1 MCDKEIEYCRSVR
14 VRYET
19 DVLVVGGGPAGIAAA
34 VQCAR
39 TGADVI
45 LAEQS
50 GSLGGSSILAMVP
63 EIMNFDDG
71 KQFLTGGFGR
81 ELHDAL
87 FGECE
92 FRRRWHNIRP
102 EPLKRYYDGVVA
114 DAGVR
119 LLLFARLTDV
129 IREQDTLTH
138 AIFSG
143 QEGLFAIA
151 AKMFVDCTGNA
162 LLCRAAGVPCDWGD
176 ENGMTMSATLASLWG
191 GVDFDRKKSDGEFIQ
206 KALQDG
212 VLSQYDTVLPGIKR
226 NFPEVGV
233 GGGNVG
239 HMFRTDDRTS
249 ETLTAAM
256 LQGRKILA
264 EYEQYYR
271 RYVGGCENAVLL
283 RTADMPG
290 IRESYRVRTITTLT
304 AEHFSDGYVWKD
316 EIGRY
321 SYPIDIHPVTADAA
335 GMNGFGRSVS
345 IRHEDGESYGIPYG
359 CLVPISAA
367 NLLTAGRCIGA
378 DRPMQASARVIPCCY
393 ITGQAA
399 GVAAA
404 LCVKNAAAAA
414 DMDIAELQ
422 RQLRALGADIRS
434 A

>member
-1 MCDKEIEYCRSVR
+1 MCEKEIEYSRSVR

-19 DVLVVGGGPAGIAAA
+19 EVLVVGGGPAGIAAA

-71 KQFLTGGFGR
+71 RHFLTGGFGR

-92 FRRRWHNIRP
+92 YRRCWQNIRP

-114 DAGVR
+114 DSGVR
-119 LLLFARLTDV
+119 LLLFVRLTDV
-129 IREQDTLTH
+129 IREQDTLTY
-138 AIFSG
+138 AVFNG
-143 QEGLFAIA
+143 QEGTFAVA
-151 AKMFVDCTGNA
+151 AKMFIDCTGNA
-162 LLCRAAGVPCDWGD
+162 MLCRAAGIPCDWGD
-176 ENGMTMSATLASLWG
+176 ENGVTMSATLASLWG
-191 GVDFDRKKSDGEFIQ
+191 GVDFDRKHGDGEYIRR
-206 KALQDG
+206 ALQDG

-226 NFPEVGV
+226 NFPEIGV

-239 HMFRTDDRTS
+239 HMFHTDDRTS
-249 ETLTAAM
+249 ESLTAAM
-256 LQGRKILA
+256 LHGRKILA

-271 RYVGGCENAVLL
+271 RYIEGCENAILL

-290 IRESYRVRTITTLT
+290 IRESYRVRTIRLLT
-304 AEHFSDGYVWKD
+304 AEHFSDGYVWED

-321 SYPIDIHPVTADAA
+321 SYPIDIHPVTADAD

-345 IRHEDGESYGIPYG
+345 IRHKDGESYGIPYG
-359 CLVPISAA
+359 CLVPVSVT

-399 GVAAA
+399 GTAAA
-404 LCVKNAAAAA
+404 VCVRNRSAAA
-414 DMDIAELQ
+414 DADIAELQ
-422 RQLRALGADIRS
+422 RQLRILGADIQS
-434 A
+434 K